1 MNGAPGLVHDLF
13 MRQRACCVVMPK
25 SNGSLVAPGIG
36 LRRRRSA
43 GLLAACCVGLGLAW
57 PLAQAGGD
65 DGQRARAA
73 REQGRIVPLEQLIA
87 QVSQIVPGRLLQA
100 ELDDD
105 DGLLVYELRW
115 QLADGRRLEIELD
128 ARDGRWLKLKGPRLE
143 TVFRPA
149 PRDAA
154 SGTAKQGTQR

>member
-1 MNGAPGLVHDLF
+1 MNTGQRLVHEPFMRPLACFGVMLEPLRALLPPGL
-13 MRQRACCVVMPK
+13 
-25 SNGSLVAPGIG
+25 GW
-36 LRRRRSA
+36 RRRA
-43 GLLAACCVGLGLAW
+43 ATGLLWALCGGFGVAW
-57 PLAQAGGD
+57 PVAHAGGD
-65 DGQRARAA
+65 DGLRARAA

-87 QVSQIVPGRLLQA
+87 RVNAAVPGRLLEA

-149 PRDAA
+149 AVGA
-154 SGTAKQGTQR
+154 TGKGTSR